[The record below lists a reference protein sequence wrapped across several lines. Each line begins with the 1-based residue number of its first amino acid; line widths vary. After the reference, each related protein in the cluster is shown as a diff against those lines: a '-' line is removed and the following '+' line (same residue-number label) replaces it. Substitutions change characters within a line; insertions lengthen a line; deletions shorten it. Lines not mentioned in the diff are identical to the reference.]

1 MIKVPTGTIW
11 LVLAVLVLSGGYM
24 VWLAGPW
31 SWPAVDFLDGGQV
44 TDPPQEPGDT
54 GAIVD
59 DTDPPDWKFSD
70 REAFFIEFRLERERI
85 RSRELDILQQL
96 INNPNVTA
104 ESRREAEQSILRL
117 QALMETELMVE
128 NTVKAQGYKNAIMI
142 MKQEY
147 VTIVVDA
154 SELSRGEVNLLARLV
169 ADATGIPVDRVII
182 TSQAPK

>member
-1 MIKVPTGTIW
+1 M
-11 LVLAVLVLSGGYM
+11 
-24 VWLAGPW
+24 
-31 SWPAVDFLDGGQV
+31 
-44 TDPPQEPGDT
+44 
-54 GAIVD
+54 
-59 DTDPPDWKFSD
+59 
-70 REAFFIEFRLERERI
+70 
-85 RSRELDILQQL
+85 

-154 SELSRGEVNLLARLV
+154 SELSRGEVNLLAHLV